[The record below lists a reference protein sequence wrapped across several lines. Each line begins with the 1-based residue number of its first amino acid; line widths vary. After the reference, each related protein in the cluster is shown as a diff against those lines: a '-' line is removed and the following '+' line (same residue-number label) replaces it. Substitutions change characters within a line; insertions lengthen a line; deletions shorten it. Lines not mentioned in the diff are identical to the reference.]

1 MGEAKKGVTK
11 AMGQVNRQMSLPS
24 LQKIMQEFERQ
35 NEKMEFVSDGMADAI
50 DDALEGDE
58 EGEKIGK
65 PDAQQVWNRC
75 QPRDDK
81 QAVKGVI
88 CDAFG
93 ELVNVPSVTV
103 ATPAKAKVCQVDQ
116 QQQRGQDGGK
126 SFLHELY
133 LNHVYLF

>member
-75 QPRDDK
+75 QPREPTIM
-81 QAVKGVI
+81 QSYFNVQ
-88 CDAFG
+88 
-93 ELVNVPSVTV
+93 LVNVPSVTV

-126 SFLHELY
+126 RFPSI
-133 LNHVYLF
+133 V